1 MRILLSILLL
11 FATCL
16 NAQITTINGSGGRTA
31 TINAAGKTS
40 SVSIN
45 KITPSALAVSKQQIN
60 LRWGAISGAEI
71 YIVERATDAGFTDV
85 QPVYAGTDL
94 RFINTGLSQNTNY
107 WYRISWSDDATTQTM
122 FAILSAT
129 TFNAGVLYDIDAEAI
144 IAAIQS
150 TVTLNTTTKEAIDD
164 YVTTLKADG
173 LWTKVKTIHLGHFAD
188 WFANSLNWK
197 NPDFEIE
204 GFPEIYS
211 GDVNHVNGKIAFEGV
226 GNANESLATIAFST
240 NWLVPLNYLGQDD
253 KAYTFNI
260 TDAPNNVSGSDQ
272 MRFGSTESASGDA
285 FTIIGLPN
293 GITANESSRIG
304 GANDGTIDWM
314 DENLPGFY
322 VLQRSGAASGDVLFR
337 KDGVSLLTS
346 LNASTGNVDLPIATA
361 GQYSNAP
368 NTNSL
373 SFKTFGRNFFA
384 ITESFDV
391 TEMADWE
398 AANAT
403 LLAVLDAQTFTAT
416 TPPSTDCR
424 YLRFFGDSFTRWPS
438 SGASSGEKGWWVR
451 LGQRFNILPTTHAI
465 GSVGYFSQVNACYTN
480 LTTPSIDRMVIL
492 NGYND
497 VKVFGTNT
505 EGIEHGKSATRAMI
519 INQFL
524 ASAVPASDASVT
536 KTGTWSANSIST
548 SKGNHLG
555 GTPMQSSTA
564 GDKIS
569 YSFTGTN
576 ISVGVRH
583 SDGTAAVYGSVQV
596 TIDGSPASITGNMA
610 SEADDEYSMNNKAY
624 NVTSSGGFI
633 FGAFQ
638 VKGLANT
645 SHTIEI
651 ELLESQT
658 TIIDYFGQLQS
669 PSLCLPILIGD
680 IQHDNTG
687 TANRNDNADNLSD
700 IIWAMVEAEFT
711 EHLGKIGRAATN
723 AHYNGATQVDP
734 DNVHRNDTGYKQIY
748 REFERVWI
756 Y

>member
-11 FATCL
+11 FATGL
-16 NAQITTINGSGGRTA
+16 NAQITTINGSGRTV
-31 TINAAGKTS
+31 TINRAGAGS

-45 KITPSALAVSKQQIN
+45 KIIPSAVAVSKQQIN
-60 LRWGAISGAEI
+60 LRWGIISSADI

-94 RFINTGLSQNTNY
+94 IFTNTGLAQNTHY
-107 WYRISWSDDATTQTM
+107 YYRISWSDDATTQTQ
-122 FAILSAT
+122 FAAVDAT
-129 TFNAGVLYDIDAEAI
+129 TLNAGVTYDIDAEAI
-144 IAAIQS
+144 IAAIQR

-173 LWTKVKTIHLGHFAD
+173 LWAKIKTTSPNHFAD
-188 WFANSLNWK
+188 YFANSLNWK

-211 GDVNHVNGKIAFEGV
+211 GDVNHVNGEILYEGI
-226 GNANESLATIAFST
+226 GNATESLATIAFST

-253 KAYTFNI
+253 KSYTFNI
-260 TDAPNNVSGSDQ
+260 SSAPTVGSTSDQ

-293 GITANESSRIG
+293 GLTDEESSRLG

-322 VLQRSGAASGDVLFR
+322 VLQRSGAAAGDVLFR
-337 KDGVSLLTS
+337 KDGASLLTS

-403 LLAVLDAQTFTAT
+403 LLAVLDAQTFTPT

-424 YLRFFGDSFTRWPS
+424 FLRFFGDSFTRWPS
-438 SGASSGEKGWWVR
+438 SGASSGERGWWVR

-465 GSVGYFSQVNACYTN
+465 GSVGFSSQVGACYSN
-480 LTTPSIDRMVIL
+480 LPTPSIDRMVIL

-497 VKVFGTNT
+497 VKVFGTNA

-524 ASAVPASDASVT
+524 ASGVPASDASVT
-536 KTGTWSANSIST
+536 KTGSWSANSIST
-548 SKGNHLG
+548 SKGNKLG

-569 YSFTGTN
+569 FDFTGTN

-583 SDGTAAVYGSVQV
+583 SDGTAAVYGSVRV
-596 TIDGSPASITGNMA
+596 TIDGSPATITGNA
-610 SEADDEYSMNNKAY
+610 TAEADDEYSMNNKAY
-624 NVTSSGGFI
+624 NVTSSSGFI

-638 VKGLANT
+638 VKGLTNAA
-645 SHTIEI
+645 HTIEL

-658 TIIDYFGQLQS
+658 TIIDYLGPLQD
-669 PSLCLPILIGD
+669 PELCLPILIGD

-700 IIWAMVEAEFT
+700 IIWAVVEAEFA

-734 DNVHRNDTGYKQIY
+734 DNVHRNDAGYLQIY
-748 REFERVWI
+748 RAFERVWI